1 MNTTLLFKS
10 LIILPFVAAVV
21 VYLTG
26 RISLRKEKFWGVSL
40 ARALTVFFLLVEGCL
55 LFFGVRSALQSGGLY
70 LEVGEVSLMLD
81 GIGLLLTA
89 VVLY

>member
-55 LFFGVRSALQSGGLY
+55 LF
-70 LEVGEVSLMLD
+70 LEFD
-81 GIGLLLTA
+81 QRFNPADCTWR
-89 VVLY
+89 